1 MTRDILFT
9 VLNKLVKVAR
19 KSKVKIVLMGGLAS
33 SIFARPRATYDID
46 AIASLKEENLKGF
59 LVLLRANGFKF
70 EGGRPLKFIQGMPFI
85 TFYYS
90 RYKTY
95 VDLFIA
101 KNKFQDDIMRRARK
115 IKLKKLHLYVVSPED
130 LILIKLQTGREK
142 DLEDVRDIM
151 LENKCSL
158 DLQYLEAQAR
168 KTGVYE
174 FLRDE
179 LRSLGGRNNKCY
191 GLKTGRGS

>member
-9 VLNKLVKVAR
+9 VLNKLIKVSR

-46 AIASLKEENLKGF
+46 GIASLREENLNEF
-59 LVLLRANGFKF
+59 LTLLKADGFKF
-70 EGGRPLKFIQGMPFI
+70 EEKRPLKFIQGMPFL

-101 KNKFQDDIMRRARK
+101 KNKFQNDVLKRARK
-115 IKLKKLHLYVVSPED
+115 VRLKKLHLYVVSPED

-142 DLEDVRDIM
+142 DLEDVRDIISV
-151 LENKCSL
+151 NKSSL
-158 DLQYLEAQAR
+158 DFKYLEAQA
-168 KTGVYE
+168 KKMGVYE
-174 FLRDE
+174 FLKDE
-179 LRSLGGRNNKCY
+179 ERSLGV
-191 GLKTGRGS
+191 RGYR